1 MSLYRYQ
8 EDGVDF
14 LLAQRR
20 RYLADG
26 MGLGK
31 TVQAC
36 VAAARTDARRVL
48 VVAPASTLPNWYHEW
63 GEWGS
68 DAQFAAASYNK
79 LVAKPHHFIG
89 RDWDLVILD
98 EAHYAKSRESQRT
111 YAALRLARQAPRA
124 WLLSGTPAPNGPHE
138 LWSPIKALWPG
149 IPRALGISTYI
160 EWLNTFCH
168 WSMGDYGPKVW
179 GGKNGKLLRPFL
191 DRIMLRRQ
199 LADVGIDLPPL
210 RVDVSLLP
218 HDSEIDAALIEAGI
232 DPAEVQNEMRW
243 AEVDGKTS
251 TVRRLL
257 GTLKAARI
265 GRIIDEEL
273 RTLQYSKIVVLAHHR
288 DTIALLTEILQ
299 AHGVVG
305 FVGGTP
311 VPARQEAI
319 ERFRYEHDTRVFLAQ
334 QGAAG
339 TGVDGLQVASELVLV
354 EPSWSPDDNA
364 QFIKRI
370 HRIGSEEPC
379 RARIFAVQ
387 GTMDEGIMRVLARKT
402 RAKAEVGL

>member
-1 MSLYRYQ
+1 MSLYKYQ

-111 YAALRLARQAPRA
+111 RASLTLARQAPRA

-179 GGKNGKLLRPFL
+179 GGKNGHLLRPYL
-191 DRIMLRRQ
+191 NRIMLRRR
-199 LADVGIDLPPL
+199 LADVGIELPPL
-210 RVDVSLLP
+210 RIDVSLLP
-218 HDSEIDAALIEAGI
+218 HDTQLDAALIDAGI
-232 DPAEVQNEMRW
+232 DPALVHNEMHW

-251 TVRRLL
+251 TVRRVL

-265 GRIIDEEL
+265 ARILDDEL
-273 RTLQYSKIVVLAHHR
+273 RHQQYPKIVVLAHHR
-288 DTIALLTEILQ
+288 DTMKLVGDILRP
-299 AHGVVG
+299 HGVVG
-305 FVGGTP
+305 FDGRTP
-311 VPARQEAI
+311 KKARQEAI
-319 ERFRYEHDTRVFLAQ
+319 ERFRYEHDVRVFLAQ
-334 QGAAG
+334 QNAAG
-339 TGVDGLQVASELVLV
+339 TGVDGLQVASEMALL
-354 EPSWSPDDNA
+354 EPSFNPDENA
-364 QFIKRI
+364 QYIKRI
-370 HRIGSEEPC
+370 HRIGSEHPC
-379 RARIFAVQ
+379 RARMFAVR
-387 GTMDEGIMRVLARKT
+387 GTLDEGIMRVNARKT
-402 RAKAEVGL
+402 KAKMEFGL